1 MVQRPER
8 PRLYA
13 AAMTSAPLVLTPRQA
28 AERLGVK
35 LPTLRKHAATLEALT
50 GEALPRGE
58 HLERLWPEP
67 LVTLLGEA
75 LAAVHRQEVGSVA
88 EALGA
93 LYHPVA
99 PPPVPLLDTPEG
111 LRLLIREEVRAVV
124 REELGAAL
132 ASMPPTLP
140 APAEADAVRLVVREE
155 VRAALDPDRLRVALH
170 AAPVPMAAPAA
181 PGPRRGLLARM
192 WAAVWGDGR

>member
-1 MVQRPER
+1 M
-8 PRLYA
+8 LDT
-13 AAMTSAPLVLTPRQA
+13 MTSAPLVLTPRQA

-67 LVTLLGEA
+67 LVVLLGEA
-75 LAAVHRQEVGSVA
+75 LAAVHRQEAGSVA

-111 LRLLIREEVRAVV
+111 LRLLIREEVRAVM

-132 ASMPPTLP
+132 ASMSPPTLP
-140 APAEADAVRLVVREE
+140 APAEADAVRLAVREE
-155 VRAALDPDRLRVALH
+155 VRAALDPERLRVALH
-170 AAPVPMAAPAA
+170 ASAVLEQ
-181 PGPRRGLLARM
+181 PRRGLLARLLRL
-192 WAAVWGDGR
+192 G